1 MPANCALKIA
11 LNTDT
16 PIAPPM
22 DRKNVTAEVAVPSS
36 DGATAFCT
44 ASTST
49 CVTSPRPDPSRN
61 MDSHAIGSGVS
72 GANRDSSSIATVIT
86 AVPTIG
92 KIL

>member
-1 MPANCALKIA
+1 
-11 LNTDT
+11 
-16 PIAPPM
+16 
-22 DRKNVTAEVAVPSS
+22 
-36 DGATAFCT
+36 
-44 ASTST
+44 
-49 CVTSPRPDPSRN
+49 